1 MNPKKTPVFP
11 LWFSSLVLMAGLL
24 GLAACAPPE
33 PLRLGFV
40 GGLSGRVADLGVDGR
55 NGAMLAVEMRNQAGG
70 VKGKQVELLV
80 EDDQQDPDVARKVV
94 SKLIGRKVAAIIGP
108 MTSAMAIAT
117 VPLVNGAQVAM
128 ISPTVTT
135 NELTGLDDYFF
146 RVLSSTKSYA
156 RKSADY
162 HFHNAGLRR
171 VMTIHDLRN
180 KSYTESWLAD
190 YLDVF
195 KAAGGHAVG
204 SLSFSSSDETHFAD
218 LARNLLNVKPDGIL
232 IVANSVDTA
241 MLCQQ
246 IRKMNASIP
255 IAASEWAATERLIEL
270 GGRAVEGIVIAQ
282 IFDRQSTQ
290 SAFVEFRRHY
300 LSRYGKEPGF
310 AGLTAFDAANVAMDG
325 LESQVSGQSLK
336 QTLMARKTFGGIQT
350 PVVFDAFGDTV
361 RATYLTT
368 IREAKFVALH

>member
-1 MNPKKTPVFP
+1 MNPGKKSV
-11 LWFSSLVLMAGLL
+11 LWFRPVVLMAGLL
-24 GLAACAPPE
+24 GLVACAPPE
-33 PLRLGFV
+33 PLLLGFV

-55 NGAMLAVEMRNQAGG
+55 NGAMLAVELRNQAGG

-80 EDDQQDPDVARKVV
+80 EDDQQDPAVARKAV

-108 MTSAMAIAT
+108 MTSAMATAT

-146 RVLSSTKSYA
+146 RVLSSTRSYA

-162 HFHNAGLRR
+162 HFQNAGMRR
-171 VMTIHDLRN
+171 VVTIHDLRN

-195 KAAGGHAVG
+195 KAAGGRVVG

-218 LARNLLNVKPDGIL
+218 LARKLLNTQPDGIL

-282 IFDRQSTQ
+282 ILDRQSNQ
-290 SAFVEFRRHY
+290 PAFVEFRRHY
-300 LSRYGKEPGF
+300 LARYGKEPGF

-325 LESQVSGQSLK
+325 LESQASGQSLK
-336 QTLMARKTFGGIQT
+336 QTLIARKIFGGAQT
-350 PVVFDAFGDTV
+350 PVVFDAFGDTA
-361 RATYLTT
+361 RETYLTT
-368 IREAKFVALH
+368 IRDAKFVALH